1 MSPHQP
7 IATHRYTLTRRDA
20 LAFETGRPLGRVGE
34 VLFVVWLAL
43 SPFETGLIAGD
54 WSESWAI
61 WALGAVLLAAHFAL
75 AKAVVA
81 ILAHRRAAR
90 RVPADMAM
98 ELEEWGDHLVIRGG
112 GREVVLALEGIAA
125 TALTPVH
132 LIISAPPE
140 TVIVPRS
147 AFINPTDGPALQARI
162 EAAGRDD

>member
-20 LAFETGRPLGRVGE
+20 VAFESGRPLGRVGQ

-43 SPFETGLIAGD
+43 SLFETGLIAGD
-54 WSESWAI
+54 WSEPWAI
-61 WALGAVLLAAHFAL
+61 WALGAALFAVHFAL
-75 AKAVVA
+75 AKAAVA

-90 RVPADMAM
+90 RLPTDLAM

-112 GREVVLALEGIAA
+112 GRETVLALEGIAA
-125 TALTPVH
+125 AGLTPGH

-147 AFINPTDGPALQARI
+147 AFVDPTDGAALRERI